1 MALNSRP
8 FSPLPSPTPAPKSDD
23 VFLFSRL
30 SFLWITCL
38 FGAFF
43 LAVFGE
49 FLRTGVFFL
58 SGGFL
63 AGIGITLWKFRPS
76 RELLM
81 WGVAFFLLAFS
92 ISFISSPTVFSGRD
106 QGSYANA
113 AIRLVETESLQSRS
127 LVSDTFFSLYGPG
140 KALNFPGFFYT
151 SEGALTSQFPLGSIV
166 WFGLNFSLFGVSGFS
181 VANSLSLFFS
191 LTGLFLLLRR
201 FVSMPFAAAG
211 SLSLA
216 LSFPILWISE
226 QTLSEN
232 LALALFII
240 LSLQLVRFL
249 ERPKCS
255 TWITIV
261 AAGSFLFLVRIE
273 GIAFFLVATMLPFFF
288 RESRLFLRERFFSL
302 VLPSATFFLALF
314 TLSIGVSTPFYITI
328 VKALI
333 ESFSESRL
341 SGNSQMNFSA
351 LSSIGT
357 RLTLFATYGMLP
369 VFILAFM
376 SISLLVRRR
385 NFLALSPLFLTLP
398 VFFYFLSPHIASDH
412 PWVVRRFTFSI
423 WPIVVFLAFLGIE
436 LFFRKIKERASFP
449 SPGVFSFCCA
459 LLLLLPGIPAIISVL
474 PLSDSRFLSDTQL
487 LSSRFADEDLILVDR
502 MASGDPFSMLADPMN
517 TLFRKEAVYFFHPE
531 DLQKI
536 NLRPF
541 RNTYLLVR
549 KEEENRYREALHQ
562 TFTLEEQAPYT
573 LNISLPS
580 RPTNPRELPHKKNEI
595 VNGSVFLLHPSS
607 L

>member
-181 VANSLSLFFS
+181 VANSLSPLFFFDGTLPASSTIRIDALCRRGIALTRAFLSHS
-191 LTGLFLLLRR
+191 LDFRADPER
-201 FVSMPFAAAG
+201 KSCARAFHH
-211 SLSLA
+211 
-216 LSFPILWISE
+216 
-226 QTLSEN
+226 TLS
-232 LALALFII
+232 
-240 LSLQLVRFL
+240 
-249 ERPKCS
+249 S
-255 TWITIV
+255 TR
-261 AAGSFLFLVRIE
+261 A
-273 GIAFFLVATMLPFFF
+273 
-288 RESRLFLRERFFSL
+288 
-302 VLPSATFFLALF
+302 
-314 TLSIGVSTPFYITI
+314 VS
-328 VKALI
+328 
-333 ESFSESRL
+333 
-341 SGNSQMNFSA
+341 
-351 LSSIGT
+351 
-357 RLTLFATYGMLP
+357 
-369 VFILAFM
+369 
-376 SISLLVRRR
+376 
-385 NFLALSPLFLTLP
+385 
-398 VFFYFLSPHIASDH
+398 
-412 PWVVRRFTFSI
+412 
-423 WPIVVFLAFLGIE
+423 
-436 LFFRKIKERASFP
+436 
-449 SPGVFSFCCA
+449 
-459 LLLLLPGIPAIISVL
+459 
-474 PLSDSRFLSDTQL
+474 
-487 LSSRFADEDLILVDR
+487 
-502 MASGDPFSMLADPMN
+502 
-517 TLFRKEAVYFFHPE
+517 
-531 DLQKI
+531 
-536 NLRPF
+536 
-541 RNTYLLVR
+541 
-549 KEEENRYREALHQ
+549 
-562 TFTLEEQAPYT
+562 
-573 LNISLPS
+573 
-580 RPTNPRELPHKKNEI
+580 
-595 VNGSVFLLHPSS
+595 
-607 L
+607 